1 ANYLRALEDVSGQE
15 VPAKIRSQI
24 VHGASE
30 LDLVRSGLDDTMR
43 SAFSDIRDTIK
54 HNPEIHDYRTAAFVI
69 AIRKLAQSY
78 YDLGLAEVR
87 E

>member
-1 ANYLRALEDVSGQE
+1 VADRE
-15 VPAKIRSQI
+15 VPSKLRDQF

-43 SAFSDIRDTIK
+43 SAFADIRDAMK
-54 HNPEIHDYRTAAFVI
+54 RNPDIHDYRTAAFVI

-78 YDLGLAEVR
+78 YDLGLADVGE
-87 E
+87 